1 MSTTNQLRITVLVRK
16 RYYSTSDAGIRH
28 VIIAGDSS
36 GFMCNDDA
44 NEVATY
50 TAPYEC

>member
-1 MSTTNQLRITVLVRK
+1 MLVRK
-16 RYYSTSDAGIRH
+16 DLYSTSDAGIRH
-28 VIIAGDSS
+28 ATIAGDSS
-36 GFMCNDDA
+36 VFMSNDGA